1 MSHRPLIALLGCM
14 ALAPLAAMAEET
26 ASAPVGPPP
35 GAAER
40 WAAHDTDGDGAIS
53 LAEAQANAPRLA
65 ENFAKFDTDGD
76 GKITRAE
83 MHTIRSAS
91 REERQARAEERY
103 RSADTNGDGAID
115 LAEAQAGMP
124 RAAQNFG
131 DIDADGNGQLTRE
144 EMRTYMHAHRGE
156 GMHRGQGMQQGQG
169 MQGGQRMQQGQG
181 GGGR

>member
-1 MSHRPLIALLGCM
+1 MSHRHLIALLGCM
-14 ALAPLAAMAEET
+14 ALAPLAATAEEP
-26 ASAPVGPPP
+26 APAPQGPPP

-65 ENFAKFDTDGD
+65 QDFAKFDADGD
-76 GKITRAE
+76 GSITRAE
-83 MHTIRSAS
+83 MHTVRSAT

-103 RSADTNGDGAID
+103 RAADTNGDGAID

-124 RAAQNFG
+124 RAAEKFG
-131 DIDADGNGQLTRE
+131 DIDADGSGQLTRE
-144 EMRTYMHAHRGE
+144 EMRTYMRAHRGE
-156 GMHRGQGMQQGQG
+156 GMHRGQGMH
-169 MQGGQRMQQGQG
+169 GGQRMQQGQG

>member
-1 MSHRPLIALLGCM
+1 MSHRQLIALLGCI
-14 ALAPLAAMAEET
+14 ALAPLAAT
-26 ASAPVGPPP
+26 AGEPAPPPPP

-76 GKITRAE
+76 GKITRTE
-83 MHTIRSAS
+83 MHAVRSAT

-103 RSADTNGDGAID
+103 RAADTNGDGAID

-124 RAAQNFG
+124 RAAQKFG

>member
-1 MSHRPLIALLGCM
+1 MSHRQLIVLLGCM
-14 ALAPLAAMAEET
+14 ALAPLAATAEE
-26 ASAPVGPPP
+26 AAAAPQGPPP

-65 ENFAKFDTDGD
+65 RDFATFDADGD

-83 MHTIRSAS
+83 MHTVRSET
-91 REERQARAEERY
+91 REERQARAQERY
-103 RSADTNGDGAID
+103 RETDTNGDGAID

-131 DIDADGNGQLTRE
+131 AIDADGNGQLTRE
-144 EMRTYMHAHRGE
+144 EMRSFMQAHRGE
-156 GMHRGQGMQQGQG
+156 GMHRGQG

-181 GGGR
+181 SGGR

>member
-1 MSHRPLIALLGCM
+1 MSHRYLIALLGCM
-14 ALAPLAAMAEET
+14 ALAPLAATAEE
-26 ASAPVGPPP
+26 PVPPPQGPPP

-53 LAEAQANAPRLA
+53 LAEAQANAPRIA
-65 ENFAKFDTDGD
+65 RDFAKFDADGD

-83 MHTIRSAS
+83 MHTVRSAT
-91 REERQARAEERY
+91 REERQERAEERY
-103 RSADTNGDGAID
+103 KAADTNGDGGID

-124 RAAQNFG
+124 RAAEKFG

-144 EMRTYMHAHRGE
+144 EMRTYMRAHRGE
-156 GMHRGQGMQQGQG
+156 GMHGQRMH
-169 MQGGQRMQQGQG
+169 GGQRMQQGQG

>member
-1 MSHRPLIALLGCM
+1 MSHRRWIILLGCM
-14 ALAPLAAMAEET
+14 ALAPLSVRAGEPAAEPM
-26 ASAPVGPPP
+26 VPPP

-65 ENFAKFDTDGD
+65 RDFAEFDADGD

-83 MHTIRSAS
+83 MHAVRSET

-103 RSADTNGDGAID
+103 KAADTNGDGAID
-115 LAEAQAGMP
+115 LAEAQTGMP
-124 RAAQNFG
+124 RAAQRFG

-144 EMRTYMHAHRGE
+144 EMRTYMRAHRGE
-156 GMHRGQGMQQGQG
+156 GMPRGQRMHGGQGMQQGQG
-169 MQGGQRMQQGQG
+169 A
-181 GGGR
+181 GR